1 MLDLHPLHLGPNLV
15 ELLEGHL
22 HLGLLVGAID
32 DFANLV
38 CEFVQLQSKQVV
50 EAEVLVDG
58 ELLAGHLHERRPMSV
73 AHVRRAQ
80 IGNQRHGGEEVL
92 DGFVQALVAIGVAD
106 LLWQRLGILLECL
119 GLIFHL
125 LGVDVVPE
133 VCAPLYELH
142 LHERREVPHILRVA
156 KILVALS
163 YTRSQFLDSLREL
176 KHVG

>member
-1 MLDLHPLHLGPNLV
+1 
-15 ELLEGHL
+15 
-22 HLGLLVGAID
+22 
-32 DFANLV
+32 
-38 CEFVQLQSKQVV
+38 
-50 EAEVLVDG
+50 
-58 ELLAGHLHERRPMSV
+58 MSV

-133 VCAPLYELH
+133 VYAPLVNCTSTREEKSHTSFAL
-142 LHERREVPHILRVA
+142 RRSSWHSHTRRLR
-156 KILVALS
+156 
-163 YTRSQFLDSLREL
+163 DSLREL
-176 KHVG
+176 KHVGR